1 MSQIEIRHV
10 EPEDSLQL
18 HQLFCHEEV
27 YSDTLQ
33 LPHPAT
39 SLWQKRTTEERPGT
53 YRLVAC
59 FGERVIGQITLH
71 VEQSMRRRHV
81 AGFGM
86 AVHPEFQGQ
95 GVGSHLLAAVL
106 DLCDNWLNITRVELT
121 VFVDN
126 PSAIALYK
134 KFGFGVEGTSP
145 AFAMRNGKL
154 VDAHHMGRVKA

>member
-10 EPEDSLQL
+10 EPEDYAQL
-18 HQLFCHEEV
+18 HQLFSQEQV

-39 SLWQKRTTEERPGT
+39 ALWQKRTAGDQPGT

-59 FGERVIGQITLH
+59 FGERVIGQISLH

-81 AGFGM
+81 ASFGM
-86 AVHPEFQGQ
+86 AVHPEFRGQ
-95 GVGSHLLAAVL
+95 GVGGKLLAAAL
-106 DLCDNWLNITRVELT
+106 DLCDNWLGISRVELT

-126 PSAIALYK
+126 PSALALYR
-134 KFGFGVEGTSP
+134 KFNFTVEGTSE
-145 AFAMRNGKL
+145 AFAMRNGQL
-154 VDAHHMGRVKA
+154 VAVHHMGRVRH